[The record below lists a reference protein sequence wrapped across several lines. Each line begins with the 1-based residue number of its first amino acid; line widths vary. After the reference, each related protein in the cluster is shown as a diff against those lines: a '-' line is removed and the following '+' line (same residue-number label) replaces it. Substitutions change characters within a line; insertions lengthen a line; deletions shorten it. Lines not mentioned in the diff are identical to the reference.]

1 MSNHLPIDQLTGL
14 ILSGGRGVRVGGED
28 KGLLTFN
35 GEAIVQR
42 VFSRLKAQVKF
53 IIVSANRHVEEYK
66 KFGAPVVKDRLA
78 DFQGPLAGIEAVLS
92 VCPTPYLVV
101 VPCDAPFISQDL
113 LSQLYA
119 EMERTSANIV
129 YAQGRDEAGQLAAE
143 PMFALIR
150 ASTLSHLRAYLA
162 TGKRKVLG
170 WYESLDY
177 SYVFIEDQ
185 LCFANANTP
194 EDFAM
199 LAAQAQKIS

>member
-1 MSNHLPIDQLTGL
+1 MSNHLPIDQITGL

-28 KGLLTFN
+28 KGLLAFH

-53 IIVSANRHVEEYK
+53 IIVSANRHIEEYK
-66 KFGAPVVKDRLA
+66 QFGAPVVKDRLA

-113 LSQLYA
+113 LLKLYM
-119 EMERTSANIV
+119 EMERSSANIV
-129 YAQGRDEAGQLAAE
+129 YAQGRDEAGQVVAE

-150 ASTLSHLRAYLA
+150 TSTLSHLRAYLA
-162 TGKRKVLG
+162 TGGRKVMG
-170 WYESLDY
+170 WYESLDC
-177 SYVFIEDQ
+177 SSVFIEDQ
-185 LCFANANTP
+185 LCFANANTS
-194 EDFAM
+194 EDFEK
-199 LAAQAQKIS
+199 LEKQVQKIA